1 MESANQKVTPISG
14 DAYDEAVAAEIM
26 ENTNKDIGR
35 VAIFVAILAVV
46 LVAVFYFGLS
56 RSLTGMS
63 EKVAEIDSIKAE
75 MAGFDA
81 RVKATEA
88 GVANSIGVMKSEV
101 GSKIAAMETKVGNSL
116 TAMETTMGNRM
127 STMEARV
134 GKQVGALQAQ
144 VDELADLPKETKR
157 MVMGTML
164 QELSQTASFIG
175 GEAETPEQRA
185 MIEQAV
191 KLLQE
196 ARGSMSN

>member
-14 DAYDEAVAAEIM
+14 ASNDDAIAAEIM

-56 RSLTGMS
+56 RSLTGIS
-63 EKVAEIDSIKAE
+63 EKVAEIDGMKAE

-81 RVKATEA
+81 RVKASEA
-88 GVANSIGVMKSEV
+88 GVANAIGIMKSEV
-101 GSKIAAMETKVGNSL
+101 DNKIAGMETKVGN
-116 TAMETTMGNRM
+116 TMTQMEATMGSRM
-127 STMEARV
+127 NTMEARV
-134 GKQVGALQAQ
+134 GKQVGALKAQ

-164 QELSQTASFIG
+164 QELSQTAAFIG

-185 MIEQAV
+185 IIEQAV

-196 ARGSMSN
+196 ARGSMTK